1 MIVLSGASA
10 QREIMVH
17 YVRIHHLER
26 IGKDEAREG
35 RARLGIPPI
44 DKREREG
51 LGERSERERERER
64 SLRPSW
70 YTSHLSAKINALVT

>member
-1 MIVLSGASA
+1 MG
-10 QREIMVH
+10 H
-17 YVRIHHLER
+17 YVRIHHLAE
-26 IGKDEAREG
+26 IGEDEAREG
-35 RARLGIPPI
+35 RARLGIPPA
-44 DKREREG
+44 DKRERES